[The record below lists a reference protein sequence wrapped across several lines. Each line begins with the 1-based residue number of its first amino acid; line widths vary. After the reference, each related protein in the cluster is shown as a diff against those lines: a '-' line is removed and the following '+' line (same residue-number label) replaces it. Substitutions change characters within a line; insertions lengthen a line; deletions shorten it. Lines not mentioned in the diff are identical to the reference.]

1 MENQKKTIGII
12 GGMGPAATA
21 LLFQKIVEYTD
32 AEKDADHIHILID
45 NYPAV
50 PDRTASIKSGSDKP
64 VDYICDA
71 GGKLISIGAELLI
84 IPCNTS
90 HYFYDKIQS
99 RLSVPVINMISE
111 TALVCKSKGWSRVG
125 ILATDGTKE
134 TRIFDKELENLGIE
148 AVSTSAEGQ
157 REVMSVIYDQVKA
170 GKEINTEKLAR
181 YLDEMKQSGVEA
193 FILGCTELSAALRGG
208 DYGLEFI
215 DTLEVLAKS
224 AIVQSGYKL
233 KLS

>member
-21 LLFQKIVEYTD
+21 LLFQKIIEYTD

-64 VDYICDA
+64 VDYICEA
-71 GGKLISIGAELLI
+71 GNKLISIGADLLI

-99 RLSVPVINMISE
+99 RLNVPVINMISE
-111 TALVCKSKGWSRVG
+111 TALVCRNRGCGKVG

-134 TRIFDKELENLGIE
+134 MRIFDKELEKLGIE
-148 AVSTSAEGQ
+148 AVPTSSEGQ

-170 GKEINTEKLAR
+170 GRKINTEKLAF
-181 YLDEMKQSGVEA
+181 YLNEMKQEGAEA
-193 FILGCTELSAALRGG
+193 FILGCTELSAALRDG
-208 DYGLEFI
+208 DYGFKFI

-224 AIVQSGYKL
+224 AVIQSGYKL